1 MILSIRLRGAYV
13 FLLGRSRG
21 VVPVLLQNL
30 ADDVCFGLPGTGNQL
45 FGPVT
50 NGSYQISMTGN
61 GVSLIGA
68 GCFAAKGSA
77 AADPS
82 EVLEPLDCGYSNRTY
97 TPDGLCR
104 TAL

>member
-1 MILSIRLRGAYV
+1 MILSISLRGAYV

-30 ADDVCFGLPGTGNQL
+30 VDDVCFDLPGTGIQL

-50 NGSYQISMTGN
+50 DGSYQIYMTGD
-61 GVSLIGA
+61 GVASIGA
-68 GCFAAKGSA
+68 GCSAAKGSA
-77 AADPS
+77 TADPS
-82 EVLEPLDCGYSNRTY
+82 EVLEPLNYGYSNRTY
-97 TPDGLCR
+97 THDGLCR